1 MLLGKK
7 TIHKNKIAHIIFHKQ
22 YAYLI
27 GAINYFFRHCTI
39 LFTSLKRSSYILAIH
54 SVLTR

>member
-27 GAINYFFRHCTI
+27 GAINYFF
-39 LFTSLKRSSYILAIH
+39 AIVPFYSH
-54 SVLTR
+54 H